1 VSSESAAPDSLR
13 RPFLLVALALLAL
26 VVLVEL
32 GSGLL
37 LGGGSAG
44 ADLRRAGGDLGVTLS
59 GAGASQPPGRAIGYL
74 AFVDGALLFT
84 VAVIAAGI
92 VIPQRLVG
100 RAQGIATLIVSIL
113 IVLGALVAL
122 IIALVEL
129 VVMVSLFLAAPFGT
143 IAYLAIWGFF
153 PRGEA
158 AAILSLLLVLKLAFV
173 GCLLAAQQR
182 FLTMKLLVALIATS
196 LLLGL
201 LVGFLHG
208 FVPRILVS
216 ITDDL
221 GAIVIAIVAIVWA
234 LILLIGSIPAIVKA
248 LKSVTAVE

>member
-1 VSSESAAPDSLR
+1 
-13 RPFLLVALALLAL
+13 
-26 VVLVEL
+26 
-32 GSGLL
+32 
-37 LGGGSAG
+37 
-44 ADLRRAGGDLGVTLS
+44 
-59 GAGASQPPGRAIGYL
+59 
-74 AFVDGALLFT
+74 
-84 VAVIAAGI
+84 
-92 VIPQRLVG
+92 
-100 RAQGIATLIVSIL
+100 
-113 IVLGALVAL
+113 VAL

-158 AAILSLLLVLKLAFV
+158 AAILGLLLMLKLGFV

-182 FLTMKLLVALIATS
+182 FLTMKLLVALITTS
-196 LLLGL
+196 LVLDLV
-201 LVGFLHG
+201 VGFLHG

-248 LKSVTAVE
+248 LRSVTAVE

>member
-13 RPFLLVALALLAL
+13 RPFLFVALVLLAL

-44 ADLRRAGGDLGVTLS
+44 ADLRRAGADLGVNLS
-59 GAGASQPPGRAIGYL
+59 GSGASQPPGRAIAYL

-84 VAVIAAGI
+84 VAFIAAG
-92 VIPQRLVG
+92 VVLPQRLTG

-122 IIALVEL
+122 IIALIEL

-158 AAILSLLLVLKLAFV
+158 AAILGLLLALKLGFV

-201 LVGFLHG
+201 VVGFLHG

-221 GAIVIAIVAIVWA
+221 GAIVIAVVAIVWA
-234 LILLIGSIPAIVKA
+234 LILLIGSVPAIVKA
-248 LKSVTAVE
+248 VRTVTAVE